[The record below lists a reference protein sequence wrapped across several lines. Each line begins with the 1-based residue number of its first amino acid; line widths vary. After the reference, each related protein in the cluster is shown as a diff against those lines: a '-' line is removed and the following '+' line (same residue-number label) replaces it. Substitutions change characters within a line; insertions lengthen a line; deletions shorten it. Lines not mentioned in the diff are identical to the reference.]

1 MTTMPAP
8 NEYAPATPHVLVVDD
23 DARLRDLIRRY
34 LTGNGFVVTAA
45 ADAAEARAC
54 LKSFDFD
61 VLVLDRM
68 MPGED
73 GLALARA
80 IRAPRSPPILMLTA
94 MGEPE
99 ERIAGLEAGIDDYLV
114 KPFEPRELL
123 LRLNAILRRIAQ
135 VPPAPVSETPDE
147 IRLGGSVFRADRR
160 ELTRGGETVRL
171 TEAEAALLSV
181 LAARPGEAMG
191 RDELARL
198 TGASDGG
205 RAVDVQVT
213 RLRRKIEDDPRNPR
227 HLVTARGRG
236 YVLILD

>member
-1 MTTMPAP
+1 MSAMPAP
-8 NEYAPATPHVLVVDD
+8 NEHAPSVPHVLVVDD

-34 LTGNGFVVTAA
+34 LVNNGFVVTAA

-80 IRAPRSPPILMLTA
+80 LRAERSPPVLMLTA

-99 ERIAGLEAGIDDYLV
+99 ERIAGLEAGVDDYLV

-123 LRLNAILRRIAQ
+123 LRLNAILRRLAQ
-135 VPPAPVSETPDE
+135 PPPAPVAEAPDE
-147 IRLGGSVFRADRR
+147 IRLGASVFRADRR
-160 ELTRGGETVRL
+160 ELTRAGETVRL
-171 TEAEAALLSV
+171 TEAEATLLAV
-181 LAARPGEAMG
+181 LATRPGEAVG
-191 RDELARL
+191 REELARL
-198 TGASDGG
+198 TGASGGG

-236 YVLILD
+236 YALNFD